1 MSKIYGTSTTRFSFT
16 RFIIKNTYFTAFQCL
31 RTVIDRDDGMLS
43 RRLAE
48 NRCGN
53 FKQLDRPV
61 VNPFSSGQWYAV
73 YMNASSSFKVNE
85 ILKPHIP

>member
-1 MSKIYGTSTTRFSFT
+1 MQQNQVLSLKIY
-16 RFIIKNTYFTAFQCL
+16 ILWTYVL

-53 FKQLDRPV
+53 F
-61 VNPFSSGQWYAV
+61 
-73 YMNASSSFKVNE
+73 
-85 ILKPHIP
+85 